1 MTRTNAREIACHLV
15 FEMYLNDVTA
25 GDALRALMDEGYYP
39 SLKSESDIYEEKPS
53 GKQLSYLENVVQG
66 VQAKQTELDGYLEQ
80 YSIGWS
86 IGRISKVARAI
97 MQVAMYEVLY
107 VHDVPTSA
115 AISEAVELTRK
126 YENEDLVAFVNGV
139 LGAFAR
145 EHAAEDAAE

>member
-25 GDALRALMDEGYYP
+25 NEALTALMDEGYYP
-39 SLKSESDIYEEKPS
+39 SLKSESDVYEEKPG
-53 GKQLSYLENVVQG
+53 GKQLEYLQNVVCG
-66 VQAKQTELDGYLEQ
+66 VQAKRAELDEYLKK
-80 YSIGWS
+80 YAIGWS
-86 IGRISKVARAI
+86 IERISKVARAI

-126 YENEDLVAFVNGV
+126 YENEDVVAFVNGV
-139 LGAFAR
+139 LGSFAR
-145 EHAAEDAAE
+145 AQQEEA

>member
-25 GDALRALMDEGYYP
+25 NEALTALMDEGYYP
-39 SLKSESDIYEEKPS
+39 SLKSESDVYEEKPS
-53 GKQLSYLENVVQG
+53 GKQLEYLQNVVYG
-66 VQAKQTELDGYLEQ
+66 VQAKRAELDEYLKK
-80 YSIGWS
+80 YAIGWS
-86 IGRISKVARAI
+86 IERISKVARAI

-126 YENEDLVAFVNGV
+126 YENEDVVAFVNGV
-139 LGAFAR
+139 LGSFAR
-145 EHAAEDAAE
+145 AQQEEA